1 MEIRMIKFWNVISES
16 CVTVRETHF
25 TYLEGPFYEFNSL
38 AKMGLSLLIKLGFLV
53 YWKIKK

>member
-1 MEIRMIKFWNVISES
+1 MIKLWNVISES